1 MGETFS
7 IKQAY
12 VVLESVFA
20 QANAYFDTW
29 KSYQA
34 LWDIEQE
41 KVFMTLGDNIE
52 NWNQFLKQLKAGR
65 KLFDTNEDF
74 KSFGGLEINY
84 GTVQSKVSNK
94 YD

>member
-1 MGETFS
+1 MDKPSNNTPQSEKSYKNLLLKMGETFS

-41 KVFMTLGDNIE
+41 KVF
-52 NWNQFLKQLKAGR
+52 
-65 KLFDTNEDF
+65 
-74 KSFGGLEINY
+74 
-84 GTVQSKVSNK
+84 
-94 YD
+94 

>member
-1 MGETFS
+1 M
-7 IKQAY
+7 
-12 VVLESVFA
+12 FA

-74 KSFGGLEINY
+74 KCFGGLEINY
-84 GTVQSKVSNK
+84 GTV
-94 YD
+94 